1 VLRERAL
8 QIEFNKTERERA
20 LEEESLLKIAQNSEA
35 EQYQKDRWEQK
46 LKEAETKKS
55 NATTYLEL

>member
-1 VLRERAL
+1 M
-8 QIEFNKTERERA
+8 ERERV
-20 LEEESLLKIAQNSEA
+20 LEEENLQKISQNSEA

-46 LKEAETKKS
+46 LKETETKKS